1 MAYRRL
7 EHLEDTLR
15 ESFPDVYWNAAVH
28 RQLVADFALV
38 VQAFEKQ
45 KQEGSYANF
54 PNYKELIRKL
64 MAKQG
69 YDIIYP
75 NFMSKCKQHCY
86 AQMWENLGV

>member
-1 MAYRRL
+1 MP
-7 EHLEDTLR
+7 T
-15 ESFPDVYWNAAVH
+15 F
-28 RQLVADFALV
+28 QIT
-38 VQAFEKQ
+38 K
-45 KQEGSYANF
+45 
-54 PNYKELIRKL
+54 